1 MASQVTATMC
11 ALEWKWHPSKS
22 EAEQRRLKMSGA
34 VGRYFLWEL
43 NNITPQFTVNPDL
56 KSEYCTP
63 IFSWDYLIPKSC
75 LRYSGNKGSV
85 LSSLQYL
92 RSLDEGWLMEGAVV
106 KSINKYKEL
115 KGSIYK
121 APYFQIY
128 PALTLQWAA
137 TEVLSFVLGLEIYR
151 VQHLPLLAMFI
162 QCWWWML
169 LRTVIPPMPFLM
181 PNERSRVSG

>member
-1 MASQVTATMC
+1 MYAYNAQILQYLYRYSNLMASQVTATMC

-115 KGSIYK
+115 KGSLF
-121 APYFQIY
+121 PNLPCPD
-128 PALTLQWAA
+128 PAM
-137 TEVLSFVLGLEIYR
+137 SS
-151 VQHLPLLAMFI
+151 
-162 QCWWWML
+162 
-169 LRTVIPPMPFLM
+169 
-181 PNERSRVSG
+181 NRSS